1 MKILLADNDADFLDT
16 RAEFLSNAGY
26 QVLKAGTLEE
36 AQRIL
41 AEEYIHLAI
50 LDIRLVDDD
59 DGKDVSGLML
69 AQDPAYQ
76 HITKIVFTNFP
87 NFEDTRASM
96 KPSKSGPAPAVNYL
110 AKVEGPGA
118 MIREVREALK
128 EHVRINPDLRIRW
141 QQREGVYSFAQLV
154 GIIAPETENGKLAKR
169 VNELE
174 DLFRRLFCTYEQITL
189 SRILWQKHSQVALGI
204 YAYAHNHEEQFVV
217 VCGERQ
223 VIQTSLDNITEYA
236 LNLGQTQVQF
246 TEKTM
251 HFAAMALSLNG
262 VELETLQNF
271 ATFYREN
278 TGQTAK
284 RCLDVLVQTTLS
296 PWMQRTQWID
306 SQVHIV
312 EHFRERW
319 GLAESVYPPST
330 FDNALQTLAQ
340 RALLHNIVE
349 LTVTPEQLIFSFP
362 GGQRATYPNP
372 GKLLY
377 LDGSIPFS
385 WKGVCETAAGDLDVQ
400 TILVEPSG
408 QTWITDLRHTP
419 VMPAGYNLAQF
430 ETNLRFSL
438 IPTDNFQTLWNFET
452 QLLDATLHGQTL
464 RVGDV
469 EPPYHKALTL
479 IQGLRQAAKHVANDS
494 VAYQINLFLGAL
506 AYFVTYH
513 SDWAYTRA
521 EIAHFLHT
529 ILFAAMI
536 YDSLDKLDPGDLSAS
551 QSQRCPQLRVDAQNR
566 EVWVGNHQ
574 VMVSQTEF
582 DLLLYLYQR
591 AGQLCRRE
599 DIVKDV
605 FRLPDSSAGDQA
617 SLINTNIGRLR
628 KKVEFDTCSPRYIE
642 TVWGQGYK
650 LIVQPE

>member
-1 MKILLADNDADFLDT
+1 MKILLADNDADFLET

-87 NFEDTRASM
+87 NYEDARASM
-96 KPSKSGPAPAVNYL
+96 RTSKSGPAPAVNYL
-110 AKVEGPGA
+110 AKKEGPGA

-141 QQREGVYSFAQLV
+141 QQREGLHSFAQLV
-154 GIIAPETENGKLAKR
+154 GVIAPETENGELVKR

-174 DLFRRLFCTYEQITL
+174 DLFRRLFCTYDQITL
-189 SRILWQKHSQVALGI
+189 SCILWQKQSQVALGI

-223 VIQTSLDNITEYA
+223 VIQTSLGNLAEYA
-236 LNLGQTQVQF
+236 LNLAKTQVQIA
-246 TEKTM
+246 EKTM
-251 HFAAMALSLNG
+251 HFAAMALSLNE
-262 VELETLQNF
+262 VELETLQSF

-278 TGQTAK
+278 TGQTVR
-284 RCLDVLVQTTLS
+284 RCLDVMVQTTLS

-306 SQVHIV
+306 PQVHMV

-319 GLAESVYPPST
+319 GLAEPLYPRSA
-330 FDNALQTLAQ
+330 FDTAVQTLAQ

-349 LTVTPEQLIFSFP
+349 LTVAPEQLIFSFP
-362 GGQRATYPNP
+362 GGQRVMYPDP

-385 WKGVCETAAGDLDVQ
+385 WKGVCETAAGDLDVH

-408 QTWITDLRHTP
+408 QTWITDLGYTHM
-419 VMPAGYNLAQF
+419 MPAGYNLAQL

-438 IPTDNFQTLWNFET
+438 MPTDNLQTLWNFET
-452 QLLDATLHGQTL
+452 QVLDATLHGQTL
-464 RVGDV
+464 RIGDV
-469 EPPYHKALTL
+469 EPSYRKALPL
-479 IQGLRQAAKHVANDS
+479 IQGLRQAAKYVTNDS

-506 AYFVTYH
+506 AYFVPYH
-513 SDWAYTRA
+513 SDWDYTRA
-521 EIAHFLHT
+521 EVAHFLHT

-536 YDSLDKLDPGDLSAS
+536 YDALDKLDPVSSPGS
-551 QSQRCPQLRVDAQNR
+551 QHQHCPPLRVDAKNR

-605 FRLPDSSAGDQA
+605 FHLPDSSAGDQA